1 MPANPPLIAIVF
13 WGLVTFSL
21 LVVIHEGGHFA
32 AARAFGVR
40 VREFM
45 LGLPGPSIGFT
56 SKRTGVRYGVT
67 AIPLG
72 GYVRIAGMEPGEED
86 ELLGPALKAAAAIGT
101 IDVDSL
107 AEILLVPVD
116 RAAAI
121 LRTLEDWGSVETA
134 AGSPDRYHAVVT
146 ADETTD
152 PAELLATERRATY
165 RGLPTWKRLT
175 VLAMGVVMN
184 LVTAVLI
191 ATVTLAVFGYPQP
204 TLTLASVVKGS
215 PAARAGMAAGD
226 RLAALDGKAVKD
238 WQQMFDRI
246 QAARPGT
253 VHSVTFVHAG
263 RTATAIV
270 TFAAAPQTKKAF
282 LGVGPTIE
290 TVRPSVIDALGQSLS
305 WIGLVFVAVVQ
316 FFNPSTFAASV
327 AGARSVVG
335 ISVETARAASEG
347 VLPYVQIVALLS
359 LSLGV
364 INILPIPPL
373 DGGKIA
379 MEIIEKVIRRP
390 IPRSITLGISVTG
403 ALLLFSLIGY
413 LMYADVVRY
422 VAGHG

>member
-1 MPANPPLIAIVF
+1 M
-13 WGLVTFSL
+13 
-21 LVVIHEGGHFA
+21 
-32 AARAFGVR
+32 
-40 VREFM
+40 
-45 LGLPGPSIGFT
+45 
-56 SKRTGVRYGVT
+56 
-67 AIPLG
+67 
-72 GYVRIAGMEPGEED
+72 
-86 ELLGPALKAAAAIGT
+86 
-101 IDVDSL
+101 
-107 AEILLVPVD
+107 
-116 RAAAI
+116 
-121 LRTLEDWGSVETA
+121 
-134 AGSPDRYHAVVT
+134 
-146 ADETTD
+146 
-152 PAELLATERRATY
+152 
-165 RGLPTWKRLT
+165 
-175 VLAMGVVMN
+175 
-184 LVTAVLI
+184 
-191 ATVTLAVFGYPQP
+191 
-204 TLTLASVVKGS
+204 
-215 PAARAGMAAGD
+215 
-226 RLAALDGKAVKD
+226 
-238 WQQMFDRI
+238 
-246 QAARPGT
+246 
-253 VHSVTFVHAG
+253 HAG